1 MIKQDN
7 FSLQKNCN
15 IEEPLISELQPNLQL
30 MSGKAQKSQ
39 GDKSADPG
47 GNSVSMKI
55 SWAELSLVHTLD
67 WPKIPLRSFTQGM
80 IKKMNTFKNEL
91 G

>member
-1 MIKQDN
+1 MKICAVGEFLKNILIMIKQDN

-47 GNSVSMKI
+47 GNLVSMRI
-55 SWAELSLVHTLD
+55 S
-67 WPKIPLRSFTQGM
+67 
-80 IKKMNTFKNEL
+80 
-91 G
+91 